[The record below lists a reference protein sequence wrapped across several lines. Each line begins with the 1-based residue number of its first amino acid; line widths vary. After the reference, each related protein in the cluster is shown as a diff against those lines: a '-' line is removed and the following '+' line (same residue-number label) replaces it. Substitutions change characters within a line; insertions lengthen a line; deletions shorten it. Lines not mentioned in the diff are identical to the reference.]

1 MPASPVSG
9 LPGWGAVAL
18 GHHLVTEGHTMS
30 AFVVDRFT
38 IHLLLTAAPDRV
50 VVDTLRDVYPGQ
62 TVDES
67 DMDAL
72 RSVLG
77 RYLWSM
83 NVRSV
88 LYRYPSDTV
97 DTVPGERPAC
107 EWGMIYSPLPEY
119 EYRRTRIGHHGTGSV
134 GGMSKADAAR
144 VLGAAYC
151 YRYQSCEL
159 PEWNGTPAARFVSG
173 VIDHAAHALSVDW
186 EYTES
191 DDMGGPVSIMSLVG
205 NTTA

>member
-1 MPASPVSG
+1 
-9 LPGWGAVAL
+9 
-18 GHHLVTEGHTMS
+18 MS
-30 AFVVDRFT
+30 AYVVDPFT
-38 IHLLLTAAPDRV
+38 IHLLLTAAPDRLV
-50 VVDTLRDVYPGQ
+50 MSTIRDVYPEYYD
-62 TVDES
+62 TEDTR
-67 DMDAL
+67 AA
-72 RSVLG
+72 RSALG
-77 RYLWSM
+77 RYLWGI
-83 NVRSV
+83 NIRSV

-97 DTVPGERPAC
+97 DTMPGSHPDGYAS
-107 EWGMIYSPLPEY
+107 GALYHPLPEY

-151 YRYQSCEL
+151 YRYQSWEL
-159 PEWNGTPAARFVSG
+159 PEWDGTPAARFVSG